1 MINENSQELFERS
14 LINSTDDSERTVI
27 HWACSGGRTNIVAW
41 LLNEGVQTDI
51 CDSRYVN
58 DHIKN
63 MYVIL
68 EISFLSHLFFLTSRW
83 TPLIIASSAG
93 HEDIVHLLLGAGM

>member
-1 MINENSQELFERS
+1 MINENSHLLFERS

-41 LLNEGVQTDI
+41 LLNEGVQPDI

-58 DHIKN
+58 DHISLVN

-68 EISFLSHLFFLTSRW
+68 EI
-83 TPLIIASSAG
+83 
-93 HEDIVHLLLGAGM
+93 

>member
-1 MINENSQELFERS
+1 MFNVFEFWLNENSQELFERS

-41 LLNEGVQTDI
+41 LLNEGVQPDI

-58 DHIKN
+58 DHISLVN

-68 EISFLSHLFFLTSRW
+68 EI
-83 TPLIIASSAG
+83 
-93 HEDIVHLLLGAGM
+93 

>member
-1 MINENSQELFERS
+1 MINDNSQELFACS

-41 LLNEGVQTDI
+41 LLNEGVQPDI

-58 DHIKN
+58 DDHIKK
-63 MYVIL
+63 YVLVFSSCLI
-68 EISFLSHLFFLTSRW
+68 
-83 TPLIIASSAG
+83 LIIQDHHSTHFSL
-93 HEDIVHLLLGAGM
+93 VVKLLKKNREWTVCP

>member
-1 MINENSQELFERS
+1 MFEFGLNENSQDLFERS

-41 LLNEGVQTDI
+41 LLNEGVQPDI

-58 DHIKN
+58 DHISLVN

-68 EISFLSHLFFLTSRW
+68 EI
-83 TPLIIASSAG
+83 
-93 HEDIVHLLLGAGM
+93 

>member
-1 MINENSQELFERS
+1 MFEFGLNENSQELFACS

-41 LLNEGVQTDI
+41 LLNEGVQPDI

-58 DHIKN
+58 DHISLVN

-68 EISFLSHLFFLTSRW
+68 EI
-83 TPLIIASSAG
+83 
-93 HEDIVHLLLGAGM
+93 

>member
-41 LLNEGVQTDI
+41 LLNEGVQPDI

-58 DHIKN
+58 DHISLVN

-68 EISFLSHLFFLTSRW
+68 EIYFLPPSFFPDQSLDSFNYCFISW
-83 TPLIIASSAG
+83 P
-93 HEDIVHLLLGAGM
+93 

>member
-1 MINENSQELFERS
+1 MFEFGLNENSQELFERS

-41 LLNEGVQTDI
+41 LLNEGVQPDI

-58 DHIKN
+58 DHISLVN

-68 EISFLSHLFFLTSRW
+68 EI
-83 TPLIIASSAG
+83 
-93 HEDIVHLLLGAGM
+93 